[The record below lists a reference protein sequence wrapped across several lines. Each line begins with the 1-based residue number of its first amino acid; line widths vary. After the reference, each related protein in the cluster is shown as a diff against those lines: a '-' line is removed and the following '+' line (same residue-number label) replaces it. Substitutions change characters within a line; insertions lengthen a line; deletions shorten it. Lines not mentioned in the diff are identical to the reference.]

1 MNEAEQLL
9 GKAEILKNE
18 AEKKRIEANLKKTQI
33 EKEKSE
39 IENEKAEI
47 ELKLH
52 QIEMERNKLFKEN
65 EKLKEKL
72 NEEWLQANYSPPET
86 PTPMP
91 SITKKPQERM
101 RDVTILKTSDKTS
114 LVFEL
119 KRFLWRFENR
129 SEKFKQCVQRGSTL
143 ILFEVDQ
150 SKNLIRKNLKLTIMY
165 TFFLDLDFLSPIYL
179 HCQTYDLIIRH
190 YIRI

>member
-1 MNEAEQLL
+1 MNEAEKLL

-65 EKLKEKL
+65 ERLKEKL

-86 PTPMP
+86 PRPMP
-91 SITKKPQERM
+91 SITNKPQERM

-129 SEKFKQCVQRGSTL
+129 SEKL
-143 ILFEVDQ
+143 
-150 SKNLIRKNLKLTIMY
+150 
-165 TFFLDLDFLSPIYL
+165 
-179 HCQTYDLIIRH
+179 
-190 YIRI
+190 